1 MDNLLT
7 RFGALDQDEADVADL
22 CYRSGSGI
30 GASCVPSTHVKGKP
44 SLPSARWIPP
54 SPKANHFLDQTFLL
68 PTKLVPPPQPH
79 NYIKTSK
86 HSMSNGS
93 KGRPNLGRGCGK
105 RRVAQRVN
113 AKKRSTIKRTVQC
126 YPEVCHVFKSKGN
139 SSKRTRAGAVAHA
152 AGVSS
157 LHHAVRSHRNYRKNL
172 KYRKIQSYLLNRIIP
187 QECQKLCWGMVD
199 LNTTCLVFD
208 GGNYEST
215 KLQCPELSTK
225 RHGGLEKDVKNTT
238 KKELPWKC
246 LNISMGD
253 LWIADT
259 LDPLKGITHP
269 GALFTR
275 IPRMAALSLTGMDSL
290 EVSNRLCQ
298 SLLLGYQCQGRSL
311 HRGNARRIFSDHKYV
326 CLGVQPNRASH
337 GVRDATHHREQMPS
351 HAWNCIL
358 DMIKNTEK
366 ALTSF
371 VQTDVIRDLNYAR
384 DLLKFKTMSPSAL
397 YEGSSA
403 KIFGGVAFG
412 VNVHLSCHTDK
423 DYTYSIVSVHL
434 SGHHYQLDDRIVAY
448 FCFPRIGIAVALRP
462 GDLLAFNPSEHH
474 AISSRCSEGDQV
486 YCLSMYL
493 KTAVVGL
500 NDNRIKLS
508 PTQEGLCKAYNNR

>member
-1 MDNLLT
+1 MLEHS
-7 RFGALDQDEADVADL
+7 RF
-22 CYRSGSGI
+22 
-30 GASCVPSTHVKGKP
+30 
-44 SLPSARWIPP
+44 
-54 SPKANHFLDQTFLL
+54 
-68 PTKLVPPPQPH
+68 
-79 NYIKTSK
+79 
-86 HSMSNGS
+86 
-93 KGRPNLGRGCGK
+93 
-105 RRVAQRVN
+105 
-113 AKKRSTIKRTVQC
+113 
-126 YPEVCHVFKSKGN
+126 
-139 SSKRTRAGAVAHA
+139 
-152 AGVSS
+152 
-157 LHHAVRSHRNYRKNL
+157 
-172 KYRKIQSYLLNRIIP
+172 
-187 QECQKLCWGMVD
+187 
-199 LNTTCLVFD
+199 NTTCLVFD

-238 KKELPWKC
+238 KKKLPWKC

-412 VNVHLSCHTDK
+412 VNVHHSCHTDK
-423 DYTYSIVSVHL
+423 DYTHSIVSVHL

-462 GDLLAFNPSEHH
+462 GDLLVFNPSEPH

-500 NDNRIKLS
+500 NDNIIKLS